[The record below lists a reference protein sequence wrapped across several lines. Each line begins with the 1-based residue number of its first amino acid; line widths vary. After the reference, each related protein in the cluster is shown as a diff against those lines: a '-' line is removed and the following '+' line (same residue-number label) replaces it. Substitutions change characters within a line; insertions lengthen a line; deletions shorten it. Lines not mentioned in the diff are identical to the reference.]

1 MWAPVVR
8 ELLVAPESKL
18 AHLLMMSMYMLTV
31 WRRVATARAYGWVGV
46 GQVCNIVFVRFIL
59 YCYRPPLIVRSCCTI
74 PDWVG
79 PAALAW
85 VGASADRCCWMTSYY
100 ASLQYQV
107 EGGGDIVGPLVCSDV
122 GSKTPTAG
130 CHGKMHVVAKWIE
143 EGGGVVDGHRGGG
156 RVGAACLLTVLGRMV
171 LCMPRLETPMVLV
184 RVAARWW
191 FSPGW
196 AHVALVWLF
205 SMSPSCV
212 LQ

>member
-46 GQVCNIVFVRFIL
+46 GQVCNIVFVRFTL
-59 YCYRPPLIVRSCCTI
+59 YCYWPPLIVRSCCTI

-100 ASLQYQV
+100 ASLQYHV
-107 EGGGDIVGPLVCSDV
+107 EGGGYCWPVGMLRCGVQKPQLPGVMGKCTLLPNGLKKV
-122 GSKTPTAG
+122 G
-130 CHGKMHVVAKWIE
+130 V
-143 EGGGVVDGHRGGG
+143 
-156 RVGAACLLTVLGRMV
+156 
-171 LCMPRLETPMVLV
+171 
-184 RVAARWW
+184 
-191 FSPGW
+191 
-196 AHVALVWLF
+196 
-205 SMSPSCV
+205 
-212 LQ
+212 